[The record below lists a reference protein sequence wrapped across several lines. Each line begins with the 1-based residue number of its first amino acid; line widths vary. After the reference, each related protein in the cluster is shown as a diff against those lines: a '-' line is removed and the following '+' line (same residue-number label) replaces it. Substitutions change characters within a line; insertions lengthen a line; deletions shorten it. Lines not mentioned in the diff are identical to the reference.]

1 LSRYHIKP
9 VWDPVTRVWHWL
21 LAFCVIG
28 GWLLGEYRTFSIM
41 QWHIYFGYCTGV
53 LLLFRLIRGI
63 KGPKNIRFAALVP
76 RPGELYLDVMRIIDR
91 RPSGIAGHSPIGAL
105 ASLVILVLLSIQ
117 VVSGLLSEDDDLFH
131 EGPLAD
137 SVSSAIVV
145 KATGIHNIN
154 SSLILIVLGMHVLIM
169 LFYYFWKKENLVG
182 AMISGRKLVVSDE
195 DEADG

>member
-1 LSRYHIKP
+1 
-9 VWDPVTRVWHWL
+9 
-21 LAFCVIG
+21 
-28 GWLLGEYRTFSIM
+28 
-41 QWHIYFGYCTGV
+41 
-53 LLLFRLIRGI
+53 
-63 KGPKNIRFAALVP
+63 
-76 RPGELYLDVMRIIDR
+76 
-91 RPSGIAGHSPIGAL
+91 
-105 ASLVILVLLSIQ
+105 
-117 VVSGLLSEDDDLFH
+117 
-131 EGPLAD
+131 LAD

>member
-1 LSRYHIKP
+1 MA
-9 VWDPVTRVWHWL
+9 
-21 LAFCVIG
+21 LAA
-28 GWLLGEYRTFSIM
+28 
-41 QWHIYFGYCTGV
+41 GV
-53 LLLFRLIRGI
+53 LCYRWLVTGGISHLQYYAVAYLFRLLHWCAVAVSINQGHKRPEKYPICCAGSETRGVVSGRNAYYRPEA
-63 KGPKNIRFAALVP
+63 KWNCGAL
-76 RPGELYLDVMRIIDR
+76 
-91 RPSGIAGHSPIGAL
+91 SGAL